1 MPKCSSI
8 SHERKAA
15 RKKTCSTEESTPSI
29 NKLSRDFW
37 QKRTDRV
44 LSEEDA
50 REINA
55 NVYDLFS
62 LLDHWYRDDIA
73 SGHILV
79 KARRQGK

>member
-1 MPKCSSI
+1 MSRHSTT

-15 RKKTCSTEESTPSI
+15 GRNTCFTEESTPSI
-29 NKLSRDFW
+29 NKRSRDFW

-44 LSEEDA
+44 LSDEDA

-62 LLDHWYRDDIA
+62 LLERWYMDDIA
-73 SGHILV
+73 SGHILA

>member
-1 MPKCSSI
+1 MPKLGSN

-15 RKKTCSTEESTPSI
+15 RKKTCSTDESTPSI

-44 LSEEDA
+44 LTEEDA

-62 LLDHWYRDDIA
+62 LLDLWYREDIA
-73 SGHILV
+73 SGYILA
-79 KARRQGK
+79 KARRQRE